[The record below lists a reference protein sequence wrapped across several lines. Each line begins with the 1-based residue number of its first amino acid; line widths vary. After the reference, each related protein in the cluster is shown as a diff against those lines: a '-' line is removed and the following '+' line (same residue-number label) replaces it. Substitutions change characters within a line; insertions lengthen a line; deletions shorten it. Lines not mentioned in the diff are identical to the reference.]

1 VREWERER
9 ESGEA
14 REWGGEKKR
23 KKKKKMRENV
33 FFSSILE

>member
-1 VREWERER
+1 VREWERE
-9 ESGEA
+9 